1 MSRPITTNEVE
12 LVIKKLSIGRGP
24 RPDKFTD
31 EFFKTFEDEP
41 TTILKVFKNFER
53 KENFHAY
60 FRRPVL
66 SCSQTRQ
73 KMVGQYFDEQ
83 RS

>member
-1 MSRPITTNEVE
+1 MNRPITTNEVE
-12 LVIKKLSIGRGP
+12 LVIKKNLSIDRGP
-24 RPDKFTD
+24 RTDKFTG

-66 SCSQTRQ
+66 SCSQTRH
-73 KMVGQYFDEQ
+73 KMIGQY
-83 RS
+83 S